1 MIRRPPRSTRTD
13 TLFPYTTLFRSLAQE
28 QALADRALGERT
40 ELSADVVEHGA
51 LLDVEPEDAGE
62 AAIALDPEVD
72 APLRAV
78 VVHDLHRRVAGQVA
92 LVVRLVGG
100 DEGFQRGLR
109 RLFRGVVHGNGL
121 RGGRSRLRRGV
132 PGVGRR
138 PRERI
143 GRAHV

>member
-1 MIRRPPRSTRTD
+1 MRVPVVGAVD
-13 TLFPYTTLFRSLAQE
+13 LLAQE

-78 VVHDLHRRVAGQVA
+78 VVHDLHRRVAG
-92 LVVRLVGG
+92 RSEGRRVGT
-100 DEGFQRGLR
+100 EC
-109 RLFRGVVHGNGL
+109 VSTC
-121 RGGRSRLRRGV
+121 RSRCS
-132 PGVGRR
+132 PYQ
-138 PRERI
+138 
-143 GRAHV
+143 